1 MKKYD
6 EASVISSL
14 SKKASIRINRVSK
27 VVEVVRDSAD
37 VGNGSW
43 GKIDYLC
50 KVHGFH
56 YVFVKSIGAKK
67 KKDFDDSKEKKSKA
81 AKREDKLNMAAMAKN
96 AMKKAKNK

>member
-6 EASVISSL
+6 EASVIASI
-14 SKKASIRINRVSK
+14 SKKASIRVNNVSK

-50 KVHGFH
+50 KVHGYV

-67 KKDFDDSKEKKSKA
+67 KKDTDNVKEKKIKA

>member
-6 EASVISSL
+6 EASVIASL
-14 SKKASIRINRVSK
+14 SKKASIRINSVQK
-27 VVEVVRDSAD
+27 TIDVVRDSAD

-67 KKDFDDSKEKKSKA
+67 KKDTDNVKEKKTKA